1 MFIDSAD
8 TLRYSF
14 VFPNTAMITATQAI
28 GRSVDSNGIKVFGT
42 ALSVLLVLLWIF
54 VFGVMIRALV
64 LKRLLWPDE
73 IDPSQLPG
81 RGSFG
86 TIQEN
91 FKRRLSQLQQN
102 GGVGQE

>member
-1 MFIDSAD
+1 
-8 TLRYSF
+8 
-14 VFPNTAMITATQAI
+14 MITATQAI
-28 GRSVDSNGIKVFGT
+28 GRSVNSNGIKIYGT
-42 ALSVLLVLLWIF
+42 VLSVLLVLLWIF

-73 IDPSQLPG
+73 VDASQLPG

-102 GGVGQE
+102 GGVGHE